1 MPLLW
6 NALQWWRIQVLIPPS
21 LCWGQLSQMHIAFL
35 EEPVFTGASPL
46 DYPCNLG
53 HLEIIPVIEGISK
66 ACFNFAEFDSGGS
79 TEIAPCLC
87 LAQFWYFFLFCF
99 SMGFKTNSIWYSLY
113 LTQYTACHHLTPAE
127 TDMWQLWRKWR
138 SKTNARYSC
147 RATHMSMPRTAVST
161 LGSCGEHGRWPDRM
175 SPLARTLKCL
185 SKPQLTF
192 SWMSLTR
199 ALRSMC

>member
-6 NALQWWRIQVLIPPS
+6 NALQWWKIQVLIPPS
-21 LCWGQLSQMHIAFL
+21 LCWGQLSQMYIAFL

-87 LAQFWYFFLFCF
+87 LAQFWYFFF
-99 SMGFKTNSIWYSLY
+99 SSASPWALSLIASDTHY
-113 LTQYTACHHLTPAE
+113 ISHNTLHVIISLLQRLTCDNFEESGDQRRMPGTAAERLTWACHAQQSQHLE
-127 TDMWQLWRKWR
+127 
-138 SKTNARYSC
+138 
-147 RATHMSMPRTAVST
+147 AVESIE
-161 LGSCGEHGRWPDRM
+161 GDQIGWVR
-175 SPLARTLKCL
+175 
-185 SKPQLTF
+185 
-192 SWMSLTR
+192 
-199 ALRSMC
+199 